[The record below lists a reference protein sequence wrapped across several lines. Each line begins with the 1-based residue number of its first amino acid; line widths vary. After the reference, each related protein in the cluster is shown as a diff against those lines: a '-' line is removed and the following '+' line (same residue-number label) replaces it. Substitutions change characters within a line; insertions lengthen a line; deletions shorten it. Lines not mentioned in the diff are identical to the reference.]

1 MSDSLEC
8 SKVVMEDSMFD
19 SGFSSG
25 SLHPGMCSST
35 ESSGRPAVQMPCSSS
50 AGLSRELGAL
60 SLSDKL
66 DPEAWREYYEPDEDG
81 DVQLHLAIA
90 SGFVEVVYALIRM
103 VPDPEFLNIQ
113 NNHHYAPL
121 HIAVLQN
128 QPALVRRLVISGA
141 RLDVRDREGNTP
153 LHLAARRGLLECGE
167 ALLKSISVSE
177 LTLRSLPAVP
187 VDIIDLRNAAGETVV
202 HLATMGGHEDFL
214 RFLSWNNA
222 DINALEGRSVENE
235 NQGEQRGRKRQRNPD
250 SWKRNIK
257 KRLRISGQSYA
268 NGKNINVPARKV
280 KEKDCAACRYKCNSN
295 FPEPERQN
303 IFDQFWSMVDVSRQK
318 DFIINHTV
326 TTIKKRQT
334 TQTESKRKN
343 SIEYRLTTQG
353 DQIRTCKDFFLKTL
367 DITEKFA
374 RSALDG
380 QSSINLGISP
390 PSTHGKHAP
399 ANKISEKRKNLI
411 RNHINSFPTIESH
424 YCRKDTTRQYLGEN
438 LNTSKMYDLYVS
450 KCNNEWEVSAEK
462 ISLYRHIFNTEFNL
476 GFHQPTKDAC
486 KYCEWFKGL
495 NDHEKEVNLE
505 EYNAHQNRKTQ
516 ARDQK
521 EEDKR
526 QAQQESTFMAVTF
539 DLEQVLTTPW
549 SNVSSLFYSR
559 KLSTYNL
566 TVYELGSKAANCYMW
581 HEGEGGRGSCEI
593 STCVFRYLSSLSSN
607 IDHVVLY
614 SDTCGGQNRNAGFSA
629 MCLHAVKDLPISIID
644 HKFMESGH
652 SQMECDSVHAA
663 IETARKNVPVYSP
676 QGYYTLVRMARKTK
690 PYEVIELGHADFL
703 DFKSLSQPERRE
715 SAKGRV
721 FIKKYLS
728 FTGILEVA
736 YYGGV
741 KSSIE

>member
-1 MSDSLEC
+1 MLGLQAQDVNNTVEQTEKGHSIMQQASTVSYEEQEEYIILTLEPVRMEEILDSA
-8 SKVVMEDSMFD
+8 
-19 SGFSSG
+19 
-25 SLHPGMCSST
+25 
-35 ESSGRPAVQMPCSSS
+35 RPEIRPV
-50 AGLSRELGAL
+50 EL
-60 SLSDKL
+60 DN
-66 DPEAWREYYEPDEDG
+66 
-81 DVQLHLAIA
+81 
-90 SGFVEVVYALIRM
+90 FV
-103 VPDPEFLNIQ
+103 NIETMTVEEQ
-113 NNHHYAPL
+113 EH
-121 HIAVLQN
+121 V
-128 QPALVRRLVISGA
+128 
-141 RLDVRDREGNTP
+141 
-153 LHLAARRGLLECGE
+153 E
-167 ALLKSISVSE
+167 ALRVE
-177 LTLRSLPAVP
+177 EH
-187 VDIIDLRNAAGETVV
+187 VDMETEEPEHDDMETV
-202 HLATMGGHEDFL
+202 T
-214 RFLSWNNA
+214 
-222 DINALEGRSVENE
+222 VENE

-250 SWKRNIK
+250 SWKINIK

-280 KEKDCAACRYKCNSN
+280 KEKDCATCRYKCNSN

-303 IFDQFWSMVDVSRQK
+303 IFDQFWSMADVSRQK

-343 SIEYRLTTQG
+343 SIKYRLTTQG
-353 DQIRTCKDFFLKTL
+353 NQIRTCKDFFLKTL

-399 ANKISEKRKNLI
+399 ANKISEERKNLI

-424 YCRKDTTRQYLGEN
+424 YCRKATTRQYLGEN
-438 LNTSKMYDLYVS
+438 LNISKMYDLYVS

-566 TVYELGSKAANCYMW
+566 TVYELGSKTANCYMW

-703 DFKSLSQPERRE
+703 DFKSLSQQTMRNKTKDSEVGSVRWQ
-715 SAKGRV
+715 K
-721 FIKKYLS
+721 IKWMRYTKENPRCIQFKYEMS
-728 FTGILEVA
+728 EEFHVLEVGKQETRGSHA
-736 YYGGV
+736 IEPKKLNNSPPGISALKKRDLLTLCTNGSIP
-741 KSSIE
+741 SSYLDFYQSLKASE